1 MTLCFL
7 TKILNDSKM
16 IKKILFTF
24 HIEINF
30 SNIMQIDSILLQ
42 AHNID
47 CLVNH
52 LMISII
58 ALLLDLKN
66 NSINQTIIL
75 LKDILKLQV
84 KIPL

>member
-7 TKILNDSKM
+7 TKILNGSKM
-16 IKKILFTF
+16 IKKIPFIF

-30 SNIMQIDSILLQ
+30 SNTMQIDSILLQ

-47 CLVNH
+47 YLVNH

-58 ALLLDLKN
+58 AQLLDLKN

-84 KIPL
+84 KIPP

>member
-47 CLVNH
+47 YLVNH

>member
-47 CLVNH
+47 YLVNH

-58 ALLLDLKN
+58 AQLLDLKN